1 MIFMMMI
8 CRAYMNYWEIILFA
22 FSVPVIFNATKS
34 NKIDRFIGE
43 LSYPVYIVHFPIIRF
58 FSAHPFYQS
67 YFLKYITLGTAVTV
81 ISCTFAVMLYF
92 YIEKPIN
99 TYRQKRLMA
108 YESNKE
114 KYFINF
120 FPSVVAFNLLIT
132 FPLLIIGYILISQHI
147 AQP

>member
-22 FSVPVIFNATKS
+22 FSVPVIFNATKN

-58 FSAHPFYQS
+58 FSSHPFYQS

-81 ISCTFAVMLYF
+81 ISCSLAVMLYF

-99 TYRQKRLMA
+99 IYRQKRLMA
-108 YESNKE
+108 YENSKE
-114 KYFINF
+114 NQFINF
-120 FPSVVAFNLLIT
+120 FPSGVAFNLLIT
-132 FPLLIIGYILISQHI
+132 FPLLIIGHILISQHI
-147 AQP
+147 APH